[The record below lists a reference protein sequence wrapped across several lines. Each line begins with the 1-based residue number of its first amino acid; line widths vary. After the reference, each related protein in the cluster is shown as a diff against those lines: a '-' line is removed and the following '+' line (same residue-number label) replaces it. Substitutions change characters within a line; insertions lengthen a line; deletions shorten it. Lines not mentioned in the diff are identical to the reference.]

1 MTREEMV
8 RLEGVTKVYRTDSV
22 ETHALRG
29 IDLVI
34 HAGEFTAIAGPSGS
48 GKTTLLNIIG
58 GLDTPTSGRVIVAGR
73 DLTQMSPSELAD
85 FRLHTLG
92 FVFQSYNLIE
102 VLSAYEN
109 TEFVLLL
116 QGVPKEERRRRAMA
130 ILEEVGLAELASRRP
145 TQLSGGQQQRVAVA
159 RAIVAQPRL
168 VLADEPTANLDSETA
183 TRLMKLMLELN
194 QTYGVTFLFSTHDP
208 LVMRMAH
215 RLIEL
220 RDGKVVSDRRVEET
234 PAKEA

>member
-1 MTREEMV
+1 MTQDEMV

-130 ILEEVGLAELASRRP
+130 ILEEVGLAGFANRRP

-159 RAIVAQPRL
+159 RAIVAQPQL

-194 QTYGVTFLFSTHDP
+194 RTYGVTFLFSTHDP
-208 LVMRMAH
+208 LVMRMAR

-220 RDGKVVSDRRVEET
+220 RDGKVVSDRTVESST
-234 PAKEA
+234 A